1 MIFSPERRP
10 ARGLFGK
17 VVAGRSRYFESPG
30 AAVGRAAE
38 HRRKKHIA

>member
-10 ARGLFGK
+10 ARGLFGT
-17 VVAGRSRYFESPG
+17 VVAGQSGYLESPA